1 MHGQRRCHIHTALYS
16 VSEPPPLTPN
26 PRPDPFYLPTRYR
39 KSRSGNFL
47 VSPLTDIITPRA
59 LQQAGTEWVSADSEF
74 LATVVVVVSKSS
86 EDAFLASYASLDAA
100 AVPLGPEGRRDAVKG
115 SPVVPGSAVRIAE
128 DNDGFVLY
136 TLVILKAFEASFRS
150 ACKEKRITVRDF
162 SYAPAL
168 AGSVGRV
175 ATELAGEVDAT
186 LAIVKDQSRRRF
198 EEIVGVWLH
207 VKMVRVFVE
216 AVLRFGVPVS
226 FAAMLIH
233 VEKGTGKRLLD
244 AVQSAWKY
252 MAGSAS
258 AFDAMYA
265 AAPLKPV
272 DEDDDQ
278 AVGPDPIIPG
288 VTDATAPPPLPFVW
302 LEFDVRTDTGSQQA
316 NK

>member
-1 MHGQRRCHIHTALYS
+1 M
-16 VSEPPPLTPN
+16 
-26 PRPDPFYLPTRYR
+26 
-39 KSRSGNFL
+39 
-47 VSPLTDIITPRA
+47 ITPRA
-59 LQQAGTEWVSADSEF
+59 LQAAGVEWVSADSEF
-74 LATVVVVVSKSS
+74 LASAVVVVPKSA

-100 AVPLGPEGRRDAVKG
+100 AVPLGPEGRREAVRG

-128 DNDGFVLY
+128 DADGFVLY
-136 TLVILKAFEASFRS
+136 TLVILKAFEASFRA
-150 ACKEKRITVRDF
+150 ACKERRVTVRDF

-186 LAIVKDQSRRRF
+186 LAVVKDQSRRRF

-226 FAAMLIH
+226 FAALLIT
-233 VEKGTGKRLLD
+233 VEKGAGKRVLD
-244 AVQSAWKY
+244 AVHAAWKY
-252 MAGSAS
+252 MAGGAA

-265 AAPLKPV
+265 AAPLKPT

-278 AVGPDPIIPG
+278 AVGPDPLIPG
-288 VTDATAPPPLPFVW
+288 VTDAAAPPPLPFVW
-302 LEFDVRTDTGSQQA
+302 LEFDVRTDTGGLA
-316 NK
+316 AK